1 MKCDFCEF
9 EDNVSKLNKYG
20 RPDGWVDVI
29 IDNRYNSLH
38 ACTKCARIIMLC
50 RSGTSDPEVLKNYF
64 PNLKRKDNND
74 E

>member
-20 RPDGWVDVI
+20 RPDGWINVI
-29 IDNRYNSLH
+29 IDNRYNPLY

-50 RSGTSDPEVLKNYF
+50 TNTSNPEVLKNYF